1 MVLFSNNKQIQTVIN
16 RKRENITLEVLK
28 MGVHRIT
35 SEAAKY
41 YAMREKIVGSTLS
54 ILGIASEKLDELSKE
69 QLERLGDLAAA
80 MLAHAPGNAGKMMP
94 IVARLFWKLA
104 GVKEKEF
111 KFVEIE
117 EIEKEIEKLK
127 KELDVE

>member
-1 MVLFSNNKQIQTVIN
+1 
-16 RKRENITLEVLK
+16 

-41 YAMREKIVGSTLS
+41 YAMRERIVGSTLS
-54 ILGIASEKLDELSKE
+54 VLGVASEKLNELNKQ

-80 MLAHAPGNAGKMMP
+80 MLAHTPGNAGKMMP

-104 GVKEKEF
+104 GVNEKEF
-111 KFVEIE
+111 KFVEVE
-117 EIEKEIEKLK
+117 EIEREIENFKG
-127 KELDVE
+127 ELSVE